1 MVVSNPYIIP
11 MPWKNLMLVIVGGLA
26 LWILPWLAWP
36 RGTMSSGR
44 DPLRKPPVFRYLRT
58 IQGVDGSAWSPVLMP
73 LPTADG
79 FSKKAAVAVTPQK
92 SPGLVLKPRERE
104 PLYLEMKLAVVP
116 SPTGAG
122 MATLESPGFE
132 PDRLRPVVFSGGL
145 AAPRPG
151 LQIEI
156 EDGLKARN
164 FEAPGL
170 RAIPIQE
177 TGLTP
182 ISATASVG
190 MDRKGGVVHV
200 LLDQPSGIASLD
212 SAFVRGLRAGRGN
225 WGEGPVEGHVRIVF
239 WKYDQGEEEQHG
251 N

>member
-11 MPWKNLMLVIVGGLA
+11 MPLKNLILVFVGGLA

-36 RGTMSSGR
+36 RGAMSSGR
-44 DPLRKPPVFRYLRT
+44 DPLRQPPVFRYLRT
-58 IQGVDGSAWSPVLMP
+58 VQGVDGSAWSPVLMP

-79 FSKKAAVAVTPQK
+79 FSKKAAIDVMSQK

-104 PLYLEMKLAVVP
+104 PLYLEMKLAAVP
-116 SPTGAG
+116 SLTGTG
-122 MATLESPGFE
+122 MASLESPGFE
-132 PDRLRPVVFSGGL
+132 PDRLQPVVFSGGS
-145 AAPRPG
+145 AVQRPG

-164 FEAPGL
+164 FEAPEL
-170 RAIPIQE
+170 RDMTIPE
-177 TGLTP
+177 AGVTA
-182 ISATASVG
+182 ISATASVE

-200 LLDQPSGIASLD
+200 LLEQPSGIAALD

-225 WGEGPVEGHVRIVF
+225 WGAGPVEGHVRIVF
-239 WKYDQGEEEQHG
+239 WKQDQGEEEQHG

>member
-1 MVVSNPYIIP
+1 MVVPNPYVIP
-11 MPWKNLMLVIVGGLA
+11 MPWKNLMLVFVGGLA
-26 LWILPWLAWP
+26 LWSLPWLAWP
-36 RGTMSSGR
+36 RGAISSGR

-79 FSKKAAVAVTPQK
+79 FSKKAAVDVMSQK

-104 PLYLEMKLAVVP
+104 PLYLEMKLAAVP
-116 SPTGAG
+116 SLTGAG
-122 MATLESPGFE
+122 LASLDSPGFE
-132 PDRLRPVVFSGGL
+132 PDRLQPVVFSGGS
-145 AAPRPG
+145 AAQGPG

-164 FEAPGL
+164 FEAAGL
-170 RAIPIQE
+170 REMTMPEA
-177 TGLTP
+177 GLNP
-182 ISATASVG
+182 ISATASVE

-200 LLDQPSGIASLD
+200 LLEQPSGIAALD
-212 SAFVRGLRAGRGN
+212 SAFVRGLRTGRGN

-239 WKYDQGEEEQHG
+239 WKRDQGEEEQHG

>member
-1 MVVSNPYIIP
+1 MMVSNPYIIP
-11 MPWKNLMLVIVGGLA
+11 MPWKNLVLVIIGGLA

-44 DPLRKPPVFRYLRT
+44 DSLRKLPVFRYLRT

-79 FSKKAAVAVTPQK
+79 FSKKAAVDVMSQK

-104 PLYLEMKLAVVP
+104 PLYLEIKLAAVP
-116 SPTGAG
+116 SLTGAG
-122 MATLESPGFE
+122 MASLESPGFE
-132 PDRLRPVVFSGGL
+132 PDRLQPVVFSGGS
-145 AAPRPG
+145 AAQRTD

-170 RAIPIQE
+170 RDMTNFA
-177 TGLTP
+177 TGVTA
-182 ISATASVG
+182 ISATASVE
-190 MDRKGGVVHV
+190 MDRKGSVVHV
-200 LLDQPSGIASLD
+200 LLEQPSGVESLD
-212 SAFVRGLRAGRGN
+212 SAFVRGVRAGRGN
-225 WGEGPVEGHVRIVF
+225 LGEGPVEGHVRIVF
-239 WKYDQGEEEQHG
+239 WKVDQGEEEQHG